1 MGSVSRDQVLKP
13 QGNEMARGMEGIPA
27 GRIQRYR
34 EDSMV
39 GEHRF
44 ILARSPSHVA
54 CYSVVLNASSPFNTS
69 VSVSLSSMRGS
80 RKFSKQKGAG

>member
-1 MGSVSRDQVLKP
+1 
-13 QGNEMARGMEGIPA
+13 MEGTPA

-34 EDSMV
+34 GDSVV

-44 ILARSPSHVA
+44 ILAQSHVA